1 MIGLVALLLI
11 SLTIAFVMTFLNE
24 ILNFKRRKTNSYPYE
39 CGVPLYDDSARPILK
54 QGYYLFGLLLILFDI
69 EAAYLFPWA
78 VVFRKIGAYGLVEAV
93 IFLGVLIIG
102 FLYALKKGAL
112 KWQI

>member
-1 MIGLVALLLI
+1 
-11 SLTIAFVMTFLNE
+11 
-24 ILNFKRRKTNSYPYE
+24 
-39 CGVPLYDDSARPILK
+39 
-54 QGYYLFGLLLILFDI
+54 LFDI

-93 IFLGVLIIG
+93 VFLGVLIIG

>member
-1 MIGLVALLLI
+1 MVGLVVLLAVTLVV
-11 SLTIAFVMTFLNE
+11 AFVMAFLNE
-24 ILNFKRRKTNSYPYE
+24 ILNFKKRKTNSYPYE
-39 CGVPLYDDSARPILK
+39 CGVPLYDETARPILK

-93 IFLGVLIIG
+93 GFLGVLIIG